1 MIFLDYDGTLAPISK
16 RPELALLPYNT
27 GQILRRLVKNNRVL
41 VSIISGRVLK
51 QVKRLVGIK
60 GIYYAGCHGLEIDSS
75 GSVDFVAVLKK
86 PRIFIKEA
94 KKLLIKELKNIVPLK
109 TLDIENK
116 GIILSLHYRRVKEP
130 YLKDLKRI
138 FYRVSRPYVASGE
151 MVVIKNKKVLEL
163 KPGIKWDKG
172 KYCLYMLKQ
181 LGQKGQKILPLYIG
195 DDKTDETAFK
205 ALKAKGITIFV
216 RGEKKTSLAQYY
228 VDSTNE
234 VKNFLQLI
242 AENIS

>member
-172 KYCLYMLKQ
+172 MYCLYMLKQ